1 MRYRNNRMSK
11 YSRVTSY
18 NYYRQ
23 SDSSNDD
30 FAVGAFVEGG
40 PLAPDIRGLVLF
52 EPVIG
57 GSQVFA
63 IFYGLPMF
71 QPASNGSAPIGPFG
85 FHLHEFGDC
94 SVGDNNS
101 PFEGAGGHWN
111 PTNQPHGNH
120 AGDFPVIFS
129 NDGYANI
136 SYFTNKFR
144 PEEVLGKAVI
154 IHQNPDDY
162 RSQPSGDAG
171 KRLACGIVEYISIDE
186 WVD

>member
-23 SDSSNDD
+23 SDSSND
-30 FAVGAFVEGG
+30 
-40 PLAPDIRGLVLF
+40 
-52 EPVIG
+52 
-57 GSQVFA
+57 
-63 IFYGLPMF
+63 
-71 QPASNGSAPIGPFG
+71 
-85 FHLHEFGDC
+85 
-94 SVGDNNS
+94 
-101 PFEGAGGHWN
+101 
-111 PTNQPHGNH
+111 
-120 AGDFPVIFS
+120 
-129 NDGYANI
+129 GYANI
-136 SYFTNKFR
+136 SFFTNKFR